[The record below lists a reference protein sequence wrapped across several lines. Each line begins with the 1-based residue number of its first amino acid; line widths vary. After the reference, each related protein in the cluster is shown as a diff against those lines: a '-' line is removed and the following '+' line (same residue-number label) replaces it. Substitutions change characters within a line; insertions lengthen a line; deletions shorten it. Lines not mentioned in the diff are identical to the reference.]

1 MAVLLISMICV
12 VIIIF
17 VVLVLFMKKI
27 INRDVVSAT
36 SHLDNLAS
44 EFTQKEEAIKKQY
57 EELKRQSQEI
67 IENAKKDAQAQKDNI
82 LKQADEEKNKVIDQ
96 AQEKANEIVKQ
107 ADNARLALL
116 AELER
121 KIDER
126 AVQKAGEL
134 LNEALP
140 VNIRNDIHQ
149 RWVDDL
155 ISNSFQQLDR
165 LRIPEGISEIKVVT
179 AFALNQKQSAA
190 LLAKIKE
197 RLGYDVNLK
206 EEIDPNIIAGLVVNI
221 GGLFLDGSLRFKIQE
236 AARGQQQT
244 S

>member
-1 MAVLLISMICV
+1 
-12 VIIIF
+12 
-17 VVLVLFMKKI
+17 MKRI

-36 SHLDNLAS
+36 SHLDSLAS
-44 EFTQKEEAIKKQY
+44 EFAQKEEAIKKQY

-67 IENAKKDAQAQKDNI
+67 IENAKKDAQTQKDNI
-82 LKQADEEKNKVIDQ
+82 LKAAEEEKNKVIDQ
-96 AQEKANEIVKQ
+96 AQEKASEIIKQ

-116 AELER
+116 AELEE
-121 KIDER
+121 KINER
-126 AVQKAGEL
+126 AVQKAGQL

-149 RWVDDL
+149 RWVEDL

-179 AFALNQKQSAA
+179 AFALNQKQRAA

-197 RLGYDVNLK
+197 RLGYDVKLA
-206 EEIDPNIIAGLVVNI
+206 EEINPNIIAGLVVSI
-221 GGLFLDGSLRFKIQE
+221 GSLFLDGSLSFKIQE
-236 AARGQQQT
+236 VARGQQQT

>member
-1 MAVLLISMICV
+1 
-12 VIIIF
+12 
-17 VVLVLFMKKI
+17 MKRV

-82 LKQADEEKNKVIDQ
+82 LKAAEEEKNKVINE
-96 AQEKANEIVKQ
+96 AQQKADEVIQQ
-107 ADNARLALL
+107 ADKARLALL
-116 AELER
+116 AELNQ

-126 AVQKAGEL
+126 AVLKAGEL

-140 VNIRNDIHQ
+140 VHIRSDIHQ

-179 AFALNQKQSAA
+179 AFELNQKQRTT
-190 LLAKIKE
+190 LIAKIKE
-197 RLGYDVNLK
+197 KLGYDVKLQ
-206 EEIDPNIIAGLVVNI
+206 EEIDPNIIAGLVVSI

-236 AARGQQQT
+236 VARGQQQT